1 MIKFFR
7 KIRQRL
13 LTENKFSKYLIYA
26 IGEIILVVV
35 GILIAL
41 QVNNWNEE
49 RKSSIETNKISEEL
63 NTEFYNNRIVLSDR
77 IKDLNKANS
86 YVRDILSLINNEK
99 TKLRKVN
106 IDSIISKSLKY
117 GNYNPA
123 NSTINELISSGK
135 LGLIKN
141 NTLKENLFNWL
152 QLIEDADED
161 FKNQDLQ
168 ATTLLIPYL
177 YKNVSMKNLNTY
189 NNIGVDEK
197 SELINDDYYKIFND
211 LEFENLYQGKLFWNS
226 IMINHYRELD
236 TLALDIIKQTGNIK

>member
-7 KIRQRL
+7 KIRQKL
-13 LTENKFSKYLIYA
+13 LSENKFSKYFIYA
-26 IGEIILVVV
+26 IGEIILVVI

-49 RKSSIETNKISEEL
+49 RKSNIETNKIREEL
-63 NTEFYNNRIVLSDR
+63 NAEFYNNRIVLNER
-77 IKDLNKANS
+77 IKDLKIANS
-86 YVRDILSLINNEK
+86 NVRIVLSLINKEK
-99 TKLRKVN
+99 TKLQDVN
-106 IDSIISKSLKY
+106 IDSILSKSLKY

-123 NSTINELISSGK
+123 NNTINELISSGK

-141 NTLKENLFNWL
+141 NSIKENLFNWL

-189 NNIGVDEK
+189 NNMGVDER
-197 SELINDDYYKIFND
+197 SELINDSYYKVFND

-226 IMINHYRELD
+226 IMLNHYKELD
-236 TLALDIIKQTGNIK
+236 TLALEIIKRTENKK